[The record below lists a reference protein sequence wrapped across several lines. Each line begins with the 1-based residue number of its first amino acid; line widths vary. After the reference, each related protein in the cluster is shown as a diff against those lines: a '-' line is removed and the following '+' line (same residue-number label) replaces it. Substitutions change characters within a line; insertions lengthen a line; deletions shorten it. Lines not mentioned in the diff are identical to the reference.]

1 MRTILNT
8 YLLLAALVAVPCQG
22 EISPREQNHECVI
35 LLHGLMRTSSSMIP
49 LAEALQEEGFFV
61 VNQGYPSR
69 SYPIEELAELA
80 VEDGLAA
87 CRRSGAER
95 VHFVTHSLGGI
106 LVRYYLSERT
116 IPELGRVVMLS
127 PPNQGSAL
135 SDLIEKFPALEDI
148 IGPAGYQLGT
158 DGDSIPGKLGAANFD
173 LGIITGD
180 HTVNPV
186 MSAYLETPN
195 DGKVTTESAR
205 LEGMRDFLVVPYSHP
220 FIMRNDEV
228 IGQKSTFCILVNSRK
243 PVPANPCIY

>member
-1 MRTILNT
+1 MRAILNT
-8 YLLLAALVAVPCQG
+8 MLLLAALAAVPCQG
-22 EISPREQNHECVI
+22 ENPAREQNHECVI
-35 LLHGLMRTSSSMIP
+35 LLHGLMRTSTSMIP
-49 LAEALQEEGFFV
+49 IADALLEEGFIV

-69 SYPIEELAELA
+69 SLPIEELSVLA
-80 VEDGLAA
+80 VEEGLAA
-87 CRRSGAER
+87 CRRRAAER

-106 LVRYYLSERT
+106 LVRYYLADRT

-158 DGDSIPGKLGAANFD
+158 DGDSIPGKLGAADFD
-173 LGIITGD
+173 VGIITGD

-195 DGKVTTESAR
+195 DGKVTIESAT
-205 LEGMRDFLVVPYSHP
+205 LEGMRDFLVVPHSHP
-220 FIMRNDEV
+220 FIMRNDKV
-228 IGQKSTFCILVNSRK
+228 IGQIIYFLYFGKFGKSGSG
-243 PVPANPCIY
+243 